1 MEKFFMEY
9 ELNTMK
15 AEHMFE
21 STFDAFSLKSTQ
33 LLAMESTM
41 DGDEFNDIIIEE
53 ASKFVNSVK
62 EFFEILIENARKLI
76 RDVSTKFMI
85 DIESRSVNKRLK
97 DMKRLLAEGK
107 YAFTK
112 EKVTSLSI
120 KEYLKAYTSYINA
133 HVAEYKKL
141 YSKEYNSIDE
151 YEDAYEL
158 ANERLENKRIE
169 LKIDKVD
176 TYMIAIN
183 AVDAIQLTETELKNM
198 HEIQQGYSKMW
209 ESSLKEMRN
218 IATSTDNASI
228 IRDVKAGAHEIS
240 SVLSNGIRTILRSFI
255 DKISQ
260 ILRIF
265 KKKDDS
271 SSED

>member
-9 ELNTMK
+9 ELNMLK
-15 AEHMFE
+15 AEHTFE
-21 STFDAFSLKSTQ
+21 NTFDAFSLKSTQ

-53 ASKFVNSVK
+53 ATKFVNSVK
-62 EFFEILIENARKLI
+62 EFFETLIENARKLI

-107 YAFTK
+107 YVFTK

-120 KEYLKAYTSYINA
+120 NEYLKAYTSYINA
-133 HVAEYKKL
+133 YVAEYKKL
-141 YSKEYNSIDE
+141 YSKEYDSIDE
-151 YEDAYEL
+151 YEDAYKL
-158 ANERLENKRIE
+158 ADERLENKRIE
-169 LKIDKVD
+169 LKIDKED
-176 TYMIAIN
+176 TYMIAIG
-183 AVDAIQLTETELKNM
+183 AVDAIQLTEAELKNM
-198 HEIQQGYSKMW
+198 REIQQEYSKMW
-209 ESSLKEMRN
+209 ESSLKALRD

-228 IRDVKAGAHEIS
+228 IQDVKAGAHEIS
-240 SVLSNGIRTILRSFI
+240 SVLSKGIRVILRSFI

-265 KKKDDS
+265 KKTDES